1 MNERPIKLLV
11 GVPYKVP
18 GGTMTVKAGELLPD
32 GRTKLLIEVEKH
44 DGSKVKGTRHL
55 TCEDMRRILEENERR
70 RRGE

>member
-1 MNERPIKLLV
+1 
-11 GVPYKVP
+11 
-18 GGTMTVKAGELLPD
+18 MTVKAGELLPD